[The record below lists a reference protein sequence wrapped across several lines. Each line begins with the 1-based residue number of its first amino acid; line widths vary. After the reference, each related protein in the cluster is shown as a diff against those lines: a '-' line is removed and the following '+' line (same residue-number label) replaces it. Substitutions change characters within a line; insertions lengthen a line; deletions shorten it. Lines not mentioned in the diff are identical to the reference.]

1 MKFQF
6 LIWASALLAGGLG
19 QAAGQGT
26 NRLALP
32 IDLPTALRLGGAQN
46 LDVQIARE
54 KLAEAKA
61 NHASA
66 VSQFFPWLSPGITY
80 RRHDDKIQDV
90 EGNVIDVHKYS
101 YAPGAALAVQL
112 GLGDAIYN
120 SLAARQLAQAADH
133 ALNAQRQD
141 STLAAAQGYFD
152 LALAQSAVLVA
163 RESVRIASDLETQ
176 LVSAVEAGMA
186 FKGDLLRARVQADR
200 NRLLQRQAQE
210 QQRLSGA
217 RLAQVLRLDPSVELM
232 AQEAELAPLTL
243 VQSNRPLDLLV
254 QQTLTARPELK
265 QQASLVLASRDA
277 KNGSLYGPLIPTVD
291 AAAFWGGLGGGRRGV
306 GDTFG
311 GQQDYVVG
319 LSWRLGPG
327 GLFDFG
333 RVRSSD
339 SRLKI
344 AELTAN
350 KAEDEAVRQMIAAF
364 TRWQSWGDQL
374 ETTRHALAAAE
385 EGLQLAQRR
394 KEFAVGVVLETIQTE
409 QDLTQ
414 ARLDYLRAV
423 AEFNKSQFLLNWS
436 IGSL

>member
-1 MKFQF
+1 
-6 LIWASALLAGGLG
+6 
-19 QAAGQGT
+19 
-26 NRLALP
+26 
-32 IDLPTALRLGGAQN
+32 
-46 LDVQIARE
+46 
-54 KLAEAKA
+54 
-61 NHASA
+61 
-66 VSQFFPWLSPGITY
+66 
-80 RRHDDKIQDV
+80 
-90 EGNVIDVHKYS
+90 
-101 YAPGAALAVQL
+101 
-112 GLGDAIYN
+112 
-120 SLAARQLAQAADH
+120 
-133 ALNAQRQD
+133 
-141 STLAAAQGYFD
+141 
-152 LALAQSAVLVA
+152 
-163 RESVRIASDLETQ
+163 
-176 LVSAVEAGMA
+176 
-186 FKGDLLRARVQADR
+186 
-200 NRLLQRQAQE
+200 
-210 QQRLSGA
+210 
-217 RLAQVLRLDPSVELM
+217 
-232 AQEAELAPLTL
+232 
-243 VQSNRPLDLLV
+243 
-254 QQTLTARPELK
+254 LTARPELK